1 MRMWIWIIGTL
12 IIGLMIY
19 IRVAPSDVSSWHVP
33 LSFNENTTEIG
44 GARRVIAGDPSTIIA
59 RLDTIIRAEPRTTV
73 LTGSVSDGWITYIV
87 RTKWMGFPDYVT
99 VQSKSDGVR
108 IHSRLRFGRSD
119 IGVNAARLDRWI
131 TGL

>member
-19 IRVAPSDVSSWHVP
+19 IRVAPSDVSRWHVL
-33 LSFNENTTEIG
+33 LSFEESTTEIG

-73 LTGSVSDGWITYIV
+73 LTGSVADGWITYIV

>member
-1 MRMWIWIIGTL
+1 
-12 IIGLMIY
+12 
-19 IRVAPSDVSSWHVP
+19 
-33 LSFNENTTEIG
+33 
-44 GARRVIAGDPSTIIA
+44 
-59 RLDTIIRAEPRTTV
+59 
-73 LTGSVSDGWITYIV
+73 VSDGWITYIV